1 MNPMSTAVMI
11 VIVSPHSSIVE
22 RPLETSRYKAACWD
36 VTACLI
42 IRGFLRMFHTTSN
55 RYHLVL
61 VP

>member
-1 MNPMSTAVMI
+1 MNPMSAAVMI

-36 VTACLI
+36 VTASLI
-42 IRGFLRMFHTTSN
+42 IRGFLRMFHTSN
-55 RYHLVL
+55 RYHKVL